1 MDLLFWTA
9 VVAVAA
15 FLIQI
20 FRLIRADGDL
30 SLMWA
35 EAFGASPASALQGK
49 VVWLTGASGGIG
61 EQLAYQLAEC
71 GCRLVLSSRKE
82 DELERVKKTCL
93 ERSNLSSADVLVL
106 PLDLLDVDSHKECL
120 QSVLRHFGKVD
131 VLLNNGGRSQ
141 RSLFLDTSL
150 AVIRSLM
157 ELNYIGTVSLT
168 LLVLREMVQCG
179 HGTVVVVNSIAG
191 ICGVPLASGYCASKH
206 ALMGLCD
213 SLQIEL
219 GRQPGIKILSVCP
232 GPVQSNIVKNAYAE
246 ELGKPATHS
255 KNEEHKMATTRCAR
269 LILIA
274 MANNLL
280 ETWICSQPLLL
291 YPYMLQYL
299 PSLCRAISLMFGQ
312 RRIDNFRSGLD
323 ADDSFM
329 RSTCKTKST

>member
-9 VVAVAA
+9 VAIVA
-15 FLIQI
+15 FLVQI

-61 EQLAYQLAEC
+61 EHLAYQLAEC

-93 ERSNLSSADVLVL
+93 ERSNLSCANVLVL
-106 PLDLLDVDSHKECL
+106 PLDLLDVDSHEECL

-168 LLVLREMVQCG
+168 QLVLREMVQRG
-179 HGTVVVVNSIAG
+179 HGTVVVVNSFAG

-206 ALMGLCD
+206 ALMLAPY
-213 SLQIEL
+213 SE
-219 GRQPGIKILSVCP
+219 
-232 GPVQSNIVKNAYAE
+232 
-246 ELGKPATHS
+246 
-255 KNEEHKMATTRCAR
+255 NEEHKMATARCAR

-280 ETWICSQPLLL
+280 ETWISSQPLLL
-291 YPYMLQYL
+291 YPYIWQYL
-299 PSLCRAISLMFGQ
+299 PSLCRALSLMVGR
-312 RRIDNFRSGLD
+312 RRIENLRSGLD
-323 ADDSFM
+323 ADAYFT

>member
-9 VVAVAA
+9 VAIVA
-15 FLIQI
+15 FLVQI

-61 EQLAYQLAEC
+61 EHLAYQLAEC

-93 ERSNLSSADVLVL
+93 ERSNLSCANVLVL
-106 PLDLLDVDSHKECL
+106 PLDLLDVDSHEECL

-168 LLVLREMVQCG
+168 QLVLREMVQRG
-179 HGTVVVVNSIAG
+179 HGTVVVVNSFAG

-206 ALMGLCD
+206 ALMGLCN

-219 GRQPGIKILSVCP
+219 GHQSGIKILSVCP
-232 GPVQSNIVKNAYAE
+232 GPVQSNIVKNAFTE
-246 ELGKPATHS
+246 ELGKLAPYS
-255 KNEEHKMATTRCAR
+255 ENEEHKMATARCAR

-280 ETWICSQPLLL
+280 ETWISSQPLLL
-291 YPYMLQYL
+291 YPYIWQYL
-299 PSLCRAISLMFGQ
+299 PSLCRALSLMVGR
-312 RRIDNFRSGLD
+312 RRIENLRSGLD
-323 ADDSFM
+323 ADAYFT